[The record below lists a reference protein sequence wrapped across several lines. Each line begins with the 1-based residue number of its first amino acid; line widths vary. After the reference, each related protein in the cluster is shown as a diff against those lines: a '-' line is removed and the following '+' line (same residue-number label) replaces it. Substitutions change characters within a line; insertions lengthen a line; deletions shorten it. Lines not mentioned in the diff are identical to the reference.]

1 MRILMINYEF
11 PPLGGG
17 GGVAS
22 YQIARALANRQ
33 HDVDVLTTRWRGLP
47 GEETVDG
54 LRVYRVPV
62 LGRAELSTASLP
74 SMFSFLP
81 CGVAKGL
88 QILRKKEY
96 DVLNTH
102 FAIPS
107 GPTGLVLSRLFHTP
121 LVLTIIGGDIY
132 DPTKRLSPTRNPVLR
147 GIVSRVLN
155 SSSQIIAISEDIK
168 SRAREDLQ
176 CQRDIEVIHYG
187 LATPHFEEKSRS
199 ELGLPEGEVILIT
212 IGRLIKRKALDDL
225 LMALAEL
232 EHPGPRLLII
242 GEGPE
247 EKQLRDLAGRLGL
260 SSQVQFLGAIWGE
273 RKFQYL
279 AAADIFVLPSAHE
292 GFGLV
297 FLEAMHCGLP
307 VIASSTGGQTDFLKD
322 GETGFLVPVGDVSAL
337 ADRISRLAG
346 DTDLRER
353 VSRFNKEYVKRF
365 DISGVAERYEA
376 LFSEVIQRGHQAGHQ
391 MDPAAL
397 EVREEGTHGSPHDA
411 Q

>member
-22 YQIARALANRQ
+22 YQIARALAKRQ
-33 HDVDVLTTRWRGLP
+33 HEVDVLTTRWSGLP

-54 LRVYRVPV
+54 LGVYRVPV
-62 LGRAELSTASLP
+62 LGRAELSIASLP

-81 CGVAKGL
+81 CGVARGI

-107 GPTGLVLSRLFHTP
+107 GPTGVVLSRLFHTP

-132 DPTKRLSPTRNPVLR
+132 DPTKRLSPSRNRVLR
-147 GIVSRVLN
+147 EVVRRVLN

-168 SRAREDLQ
+168 RRAREDLQ
-176 CQRDIEVIHYG
+176 CHKDVEVIHYG
-187 LATPHFEEKSRS
+187 LDTPRFEELSRS
-199 ELGLPEGEVILIT
+199 ELGLPEGEVVLIT
-212 IGRLIKRKALDDL
+212 IGRLIKRKALDQL

-232 EHPGPRLLII
+232 GHPGPRLLII

-247 EKQLRDLAGRLGL
+247 EKPLRDLAERLRL
-260 SSQVQFLGAIWGE
+260 SSQVQFLGAIWGA

-279 AAADIFVLPSAHE
+279 AASDVFVLPSAHE

-307 VIASSTGGQTDFLKD
+307 VVATSSGGQTDFLKD

-337 ADRISRLAG
+337 ADGISRLAG
-346 DTDLRER
+346 DDHLRER
-353 VSRFNKEYVKRF
+353 ISLFNKEYVKRF
-365 DISGVAERYEA
+365 DISGVAERYES
-376 LFSEVIQRGHQAGHQ
+376 LFSEVVRRGHAGHVH
-391 MDPAAL
+391 MDPAGL
-397 EVREEGTHGSPHDA
+397 EVREEGTHGSPHDHR
-411 Q
+411 